1 LTRSTSATT
10 TPAVSEA
17 ELEVA
22 SRLRLA
28 ITRMARRLRQESG
41 SDLGPSQL
49 AALATVE
56 RHGPLTPSELA
67 ERERIRRP
75 GATRIL
81 ARLAE
86 AGLVERLP
94 DPADGRSAI
103 VSIRAEG
110 RSLLRRLRRR
120 KTAYLATRIRELP
133 ESDRRTLARAAEVLE
148 RLLESDRA

>member
-1 LTRSTSATT
+1 LTKSTSTT
-10 TPAVSEA
+10 TAYSGRSA
-17 ELEVA
+17 ELQVA

-49 AALATVE
+49 AALATLE
-56 RHGPLTPSELA
+56 RHGPLMPSELA

-103 VSIRAEG
+103 VSIGDDG

-120 KTAYLATRIRELP
+120 KTAYLVTRIRELP

-148 RLLESDRA
+148 RLLESERA

>member
-1 LTRSTSATT
+1 LTGSTSTT
-10 TPAVSEA
+10 AAHAGRSA
-17 ELEVA
+17 ELQVA

-49 AALATVE
+49 AALATLE

-67 ERERIRRP
+67 EREGIRRP

-86 AGLVERLP
+86 AGLVERVP

-103 VSIRAEG
+103 VSIADQG

-120 KTAYLATRIRELP
+120 KTAYLATRLRELP

-148 RLLESDRA
+148 RLLESERA

>member
-1 LTRSTSATT
+1 
-10 TPAVSEA
+10 
-17 ELEVA
+17 
-22 SRLRLA
+22 
-28 ITRMARRLRQESG
+28 MARRLRQESG

-49 AALATVE
+49 AALATLE

-75 GATRIL
+75 GATRII

-86 AGLVERLP
+86 AGLVERLR

-103 VSIRAEG
+103 VSIGNEG

-120 KTAYLATRIRELP
+120 KTAYLATRIRDLSEA
-133 ESDRRTLARAAEVLE
+133 DRRTLARAAEVLE
-148 RLLESDRA
+148 RLLESEKA

>member
-1 LTRSTSATT
+1 LTKSTSTT
-10 TPAVSEA
+10 TAYSGRSA
-17 ELEVA
+17 ELQVA

-49 AALATVE
+49 AALATLE
-56 RHGPLTPSELA
+56 RHGPLMPSELA

-103 VSIRAEG
+103 VSIGDDG

-148 RLLESDRA
+148 RLLESERA